1 MKMKR
6 ILVLHLDYQLKTL
19 SVMIF
24 SSLPKKKGLLEQ
36 KHKLKEK
43 HKQEWLRNWAS

>member
-24 SSLPKKKGLLEQ
+24 SSLPKKKRFIGAKTQIER
-36 KHKLKEK
+36 KT
-43 HKQEWLRNWAS
+43 

>member
-36 KHKLKEK
+36 KQKLKEK
-43 HKQEWLRNWAS
+43 HKQEWL

>member
-19 SVMIF
+19 SIMIF
-24 SSLPKKKGLLEQ
+24 SSLPKQRFIGA

-43 HKQEWLRNWAS
+43 HKQEWL

>member
-24 SSLPKKKGLLEQ
+24 SSLPKKRFIGAKTQIER
-36 KHKLKEK
+36 KT
-43 HKQEWLRNWAS
+43 

>member
-24 SSLPKKKGLLEQ
+24 SSLPKKGLLEQ

-43 HKQEWLRNWAS
+43 HKQEWL